1 MSSVTPVYLPNIYK
15 PQITL
20 VFVLA
25 SLAIHAL
32 GLGYAYKA
40 GVFSP
45 EELSST
51 PADIISFTLV
61 MPSAAIAPI
70 TPPQPIPPPP
80 PPKIKKVPKKQITT
94 TSNIA
99 KKKLPIKKKLVKKKV
114 KKPAPVIPKKADDI
128 KQEKKVAASP
138 IPQPVSKPAN
148 FVSPQPTYQPKPRYP
163 MSARR
168 RGQEGTVIFQISLS
182 NSGLVTKAIMLES
195 SGSSAIDRAAL
206 KTIKTWKFPASAFN
220 SLATFQ
226 QKIVFRL
233 NSY

>member
-1 MSSVTPVYLPNIYK
+1 MSSVTPVYLPTIYK

-20 VFVLA
+20 LFILG
-25 SLAIHAL
+25 SLALHAL

-61 MPSAAIAPI
+61 MPSAAVAPI
-70 TPPQPIPPPP
+70 TPPQPVPPP
-80 PPKIKKVPKKQITT
+80 PPKIKKVLKKKITT
-94 TSNIA
+94 TSSIA
-99 KKKLPIKKKLVKKKV
+99 KKKLPIKKKPVKKKV
-114 KKPAPVIPKKADDI
+114 KKPAPVIVKKTDVI

-138 IPQPVSKPAN
+138 IPHPVNKRAK
-148 FVSPQPTYQPKPRYP
+148 FVSPQPIYQPKPRYP

-168 RGQEGTVIFQISLS
+168 RGQEGTVIFRISLS
-182 NSGLVTKAIMLES
+182 NSGTVTNAMMLES